1 MWTSPQHVAGSS
13 AGEHLVDI
21 EGVTGSTNRGNL
33 AALSLH
39 PKIPFLADKVGGD
52 RNIAFAV
59 REPAFGTGKI
69 VVFGDVALLLRI
81 ETKRFELSA
90 TGHLGDRMLR
100 LSDRT

>member
-1 MWTSPQHVAGSS
+1 MLS
-13 AGEHLVDI
+13 
-21 EGVTGSTNRGNL
+21 L
-33 AALSLH
+33 AAISGPLSPH

-81 ETKRFELSA
+81 
-90 TGHLGDRMLR
+90 
-100 LSDRT
+100 

>member
-1 MWTSPQHVAGSS
+1 MARPDSDFESVGLSGVYKSTPDRPFLRGFPPPV
-13 AGEHLVDI
+13 LVRFRLC
-21 EGVTGSTNRGNL
+21 GFLPSL
-33 AALSLH
+33 AVIFVALSPH

-81 ETKRFELSA
+81 
-90 TGHLGDRMLR
+90 
-100 LSDRT
+100 